1 MVKLLIYDLATLV
14 RFQLDLII
22 NIEIICIS
30 LALISIIYS
39 LFNYN
44 PMYSLLFFI
53 LFLFNNTFLLILQ
66 NCEFIALLL
75 GLIYFGAIL
84 ILFFF
89 VILLINLQVV
99 TRDNLHIKKIPLV
112 LLILGTLLIFF
123 LIVMKSAGLF
133 TSWILKNNNNYLSL
147 ENLSFT
153 LFNNFSVSIIILG
166 LILFLTLI
174 GIVLIL
180 VNNKNLNLKYL
191 RKSI

>member
-1 MVKLLIYDLATLV
+1 MFSSA
-14 RFQLDLII
+14 
-22 NIEIICIS
+22 
-30 LALISIIYS
+30 ALISIIYS

-53 LFLFNNTFLLILQ
+53 LFLSNFVINLFIQ
-66 NCEFIALLL
+66 NYEFVALLV

-89 VILLINLQVV
+89 ILLLINLQVV
-99 TRDNLHIKKIPLV
+99 TRDNLHIKRIAFVLIPMFGV
-112 LLILGTLLIFF
+112 IFIFF
-123 LIVMKSAGLF
+123 YNIKNLGAFSCQLIK
-133 TSWILKNNNNYLSL
+133 NNYLLSSIEVISL
-147 ENLSFT
+147 T
-153 LFNNFSVSIIILG
+153 MFNDFGVHIIFVG

-180 VNNKNLNLKYL
+180 VSKKNINLQLK

>member
-1 MVKLLIYDLATLV
+1 MIYDLAILV

-22 NIEIICIS
+22 NIELLCIS
-30 LALISIIYS
+30 LGLISIIYS

-53 LFLFNNTFLLILQ
+53 LFLFNTVLYLFMQNHEFL
-66 NCEFIALLL
+66 ALLL

-99 TRDNLHIKKIPLV
+99 TRDNLHNKKIAISGL
-112 LLILGTLLIFF
+112 
-123 LIVMKSAGLF
+123 LF
-133 TSWILKNNNNYLSL
+133 TLIIILLFVVSKNLGLYLPYLLNSSLAKTLSL
-147 ENLSFT
+147 ETLS
-153 LFNNFSVSIIILG
+153 LAMFNNFSTHIIIVG
-166 LILFLTLI
+166 FILFLALI
-174 GIVLIL
+174 GLVLIL
-180 VNNKNLNLKYL
+180 VNNTNLKLTYL

>member
-1 MVKLLIYDLATLV
+1 MIYDLAILV

-30 LALISIIYS
+30 VGFVSMVYS

-53 LFLFNNTFLLILQ
+53 LFLFNSVIFLFIQ
-66 NCEFIALLL
+66 NSEFLALLV

-99 TRDNLHIKKIPLV
+99 TRDNLHNKKIPTV
-112 LLILGTLLIFF
+112 LAVIILGLGVFF
-123 LIVMKSAGLF
+123 SISQSLGLYIPNIINISQS
-133 TSWILKNNNNYLSL
+133 TLSL
-147 ENLSFT
+147 EVLSFS
-153 LFNNFSVSIIILG
+153 LFNNFSPHVIILG
-166 LILFLTLI
+166 LILFLALI
-174 GIVLIL
+174 GLVLIL
-180 VNNKNLNLKYL
+180 VNNTSLKL
-191 RKSI
+191 TSIRKSI

>member
-1 MVKLLIYDLATLV
+1 MIYDLAILV

-30 LALISIIYS
+30 LGLVSIIYC

-53 LFLFNNTFLLILQ
+53 LFLFNTSILLFIQ
-66 NCEFIALLL
+66 NFEFIALLV

-89 VILLINLQVV
+89 IILLINLQVV
-99 TRDNLHIKKIPLV
+99 TRDNLHVKKVPIV
-112 LLILGTLLIFF
+112 LIGLSFLLGLLTYFSKFLGLYLIST
-123 LIVMKSAGLF
+123 
-133 TSWILKNNNNYLSL
+133 NNIDIYNLSL
-147 ENLSFT
+147 ESLSFT
-153 LFNNFSVSIIILG
+153 MFNNFGPHIIIIG
-166 LILFLTLI
+166 LILFLVLI
-174 GIVLIL
+174 ALVLIL
-180 VNNKNLNLKYL
+180 VNNKSLNIQYL

>member
-1 MVKLLIYDLATLV
+1 MIYDLAILV

-22 NIEIICIS
+22 NIELLFIS
-30 LALISIIYS
+30 VGVVSIIYS

-53 LFLFNNTFLLILQ
+53 LFLFNTIIYLFIENNEFL
-66 NCEFIALLL
+66 ALLV

-99 TRDNLHIKKIPLV
+99 TRDNLHIKKIS
-112 LLILGTLLIFF
+112 I
-123 LIVMKSAGLF
+123 SGLF
-133 TSWILKNNNNYLSL
+133 ILIILNQFLYWTKNLGLYLPTIINVSLGKTLSL
-147 ENLSFT
+147 ETLSIT
-153 LFNNFSVSIIILG
+153 MFNNFSTHIIILG
-166 LILFLTLI
+166 LILFLALI

-180 VNNKNLNLKYL
+180 VSNTNLQLTYLKG
-191 RKSI
+191 RVSK